1 MRSIGHVEQQELIGL
16 GAGNLDAL
24 DNDGE
29 TALILASRERNMEM
43 VKFLHEAKADLNAYG
58 RYGTALHRAV
68 QNGHTEMLKV
78 MHAVAVCPCAIYEF
92 KRLLGPLMSLTLPAF
107 CCYR

>member
-68 QNGHTEMLKV
+68 KNGHTEMLKV
-78 MHAVAVCPCAIYEF
+78 NHNKRTMDGLCCNDSVRPRLNTYFCCVAVC
-92 KRLLGPLMSLTLPAF
+92 RD
-107 CCYR
+107 